1 MRSVFRGA
9 ACLTLLLD
17 AYILL
22 ALVATSMMKAE
33 YHHLLPPFDSEL
45 AGSTPRIVFFLLVAW
60 TGFLAVGC
68 LSATKGRGATSQDL
82 RSGIEGET

>member
-1 MRSVFRGA
+1 MRLIFRGA
-9 ACLTLLLD
+9 GCLTLLFD

-22 ALVATSMMKAE
+22 ALVATNMMKAK

-45 AGSTPRIVFFLLVAW
+45 AGSTPRIVFLLLVAW

-68 LSATKGRGATSQDL
+68 LYATKSRGAAPQEMGSQID
-82 RSGIEGET
+82 GAT